1 MIRLLRQPGNAR
13 LAGVFMLAICMLSLV
28 GCASTP
34 TLSPET
40 ARELPQRA
48 LLDDVPFHGQRDYQC
63 GPASLA
69 MALGASGVSVDVDT
83 LIPQVFLP
91 DREGSVQPEMLAAV
105 RRHGRIPF
113 PLEGGFEAL
122 LTELD
127 AGHPVVVMQNLSL
140 PLWPVW
146 HYAVAIG
153 YDRPAEQMILH
164 SGTTPEHR
172 VAFNRFDAT
181 WARSDRWAFVALPPG
196 DLPASDDVDSAIR
209 AITDFESVQGAEAA
223 LPAWN
228 ALAERHPGS
237 AMARFAQG
245 NARHASGDEDG
256 AIAAFR
262 AATRSDSELAPA
274 WLNLGLLLKA
284 RGNIERARHALEQA
298 ATLPGPWQSRAREEL
313 VSLEQGEESPR

>member
-1 MIRLLRQPGNAR
+1 
-13 LAGVFMLAICMLSLV
+13 MLALFMLSLA

-34 TLSPET
+34 SLSPEA
-40 ARELPQRA
+40 ARTLPQQT

-69 MALGASGVSVDVDT
+69 MALGASGVSIDVDT

-91 DREGSVQPEMLAAV
+91 DREGSVQPEMLATV
-105 RRHGRIPF
+105 RRHGRIAF
-113 PLEGGFEAL
+113 PLEGSFEAL
-122 LTELD
+122 LAELD

-153 YDRPAEQMILH
+153 YDRPAEEMILH
-164 SGTTPEHR
+164 SGTTPKQR

-196 DLPASDDVDSAIR
+196 DLPAGGDVDSAIQ

-228 ALAERHPGS
+228 ALAERHPRS
-237 AMARFAQG
+237 AMTRFAQG
-245 NARHASGDEDG
+245 NARYATGDEDG
-256 AIAAFR
+256 AIIAFR
-262 AATRSDSELAPA
+262 AATHADTELAPA
-274 WLNLGLLLKA
+274 WLNLGLLFKA
-284 RGNIERARHALEQA
+284 QGNIERARHALEQA
-298 ATLPGPWQSRAREEL
+298 ATLPGPWQSRAQEEL
-313 VSLEQGEESPR
+313 ASLEQGEESPR